1 MEKRIAVV
9 GLGQMG
15 GRIARRLL
23 KKGHSIGVFDVDR
36 DLAGSFAALGATPYD
51 TLGGLAAAHDV
62 VLTVLP
68 NADIVKR
75 VVLGEDGLADGLVA
89 GLAKGSVL
97 IDMTSSVPAVTR
109 EIAGMLSQR
118 GIRMLDAPVSG
129 GVQKA
134 EQGAL
139 TIMVGGEAAVF
150 EDARIVLQD
159 VGSRLFHVGGIGAG
173 HTAKAVNN
181 LITATTLAI
190 TSEAMALG
198 VKMGVNAQ
206 ALLDVIN
213 AGSGR
218 SATSETKFP
227 QQILSRKFAP
237 GFSIALMCKDVGIA
251 LGMAHDVGAPA
262 QISAAV
268 HELWKRG
275 IEQGRGDMDHSA
287 IALVVEEMAGV
298 QISAAS

>member
-23 KKGHSIGVFDVDR
+23 HKGHPIGVFDVDR
-36 DLAGSFAALGATPYD
+36 NLAGSFAALGATPYD
-51 TLGGLAAAHDV
+51 TIGGLAAAHDM

-75 VVLGEDGLADGLVA
+75 VVLGGDGLVF
-89 GLAKGSVL
+89 GMKKGSVL
-97 IDMTSSVPAVTR
+97 VDMTSSVPAVTR
-109 EIAGMLSQR
+109 EIAGILSQR

-159 VGSRLFHVGGIGAG
+159 IGSQIFHVGGIGAG

-218 SATSETKFP
+218 SAASETKFP

-251 LGMAHDVGAPA
+251 LGMAHDVDAPA

-275 IEQGRGDMDHSA
+275 VEQGRGDMDHSA

-298 QISAAS
+298 QISVAS

>member
-1 MEKRIAVV
+1 MDKRIAVV

-23 KKGHSIGVFDVDR
+23 QQGHPIGVFDVNR
-36 DLAGSFAALGATPYD
+36 ELADTFAALGATPYD
-51 TLGGLAAAHDV
+51 TLSGLAAGHDV

-68 NADIVKR
+68 NDEVVKR
-75 VVLGEDGLADGLVA
+75 VVLGEDGLASGMA
-89 GLAKGSVL
+89 PGSLL
-97 IDMTSSVPAVTR
+97 IDLTSSVPAVTR
-109 EIAGMLSQR
+109 EIAGILARR
-118 GIRMLDAPVSG
+118 GVRMLDAPVSG

-134 EQGAL
+134 GQGAL
-139 TIMVGGEAAVF
+139 TIMVGGEAAVL
-150 EDARIVLQD
+150 EDAREVLQEI
-159 VGSRLFHVGGIGAG
+159 GTQIFYVGGIGAG

-218 SATSETKFP
+218 SAASETKFP

-237 GFSIALMCKDVGIA
+237 GFSVALMCKDVGIA
-251 LGMAHDVGAPA
+251 LDMARDVDAPA
-262 QISAAV
+262 QISTAV
-268 HELWKRG
+268 HALWKRG
-275 IEQGRGDMDHSA
+275 VQQGRGDMDHSA
-287 IALVVEEMAGV
+287 IALVIEDMAGV

>member
-1 MEKRIAVV
+1 MNKRIAVV

-23 KKGHSIGVFDVDR
+23 QQGHAIGVFDVNR
-36 DLAGSFAALGATPYD
+36 ELAGTFATLGATPYD
-51 TLGGLAAAHDV
+51 TLGGLAADHDV

-68 NADIVKR
+68 NAAIVR
-75 VVLGEDGLADGLVA
+75 QVVLGDDGLAG
-89 GLAKGSVL
+89 GLAKGSLL
-97 IDMTSSVPAVTR
+97 IDMTSSVPTVTR
-109 EIAGMLSQR
+109 EIAGLLAQR

-139 TIMVGGEAAVF
+139 TIMVGGEAEAL
-150 EDARIVLQD
+150 EDARDVLQE
-159 VGSRLFHVGGIGAG
+159 VGEKIFHVGGIGTG

-198 VKMGVNAQ
+198 VKMGVNAE

-218 SATSETKFP
+218 SAASETKFP
-227 QQILSRKFAP
+227 QQVLTRKFAP

-251 LGMAHDVGAPA
+251 LDMAHDVDAPA
-262 QISAAV
+262 QIATVV
-268 HELWKRG
+268 HRLWTRG
-275 IEQGRGDMDHSA
+275 VEQGRGDMDHSA
-287 IALVVEEMAGV
+287 IALVIEDMAGV
-298 QISAAS
+298 QIKAAV

>member
-1 MEKRIAVV
+1 MKKRIAVV

-23 KKGHSIGVFDVDR
+23 QRGHRIGVFDADR
-36 DLAGSFAALGATPYD
+36 DRAGILAALGATPYD
-51 TLGGLAAAHDV
+51 TLQGLAVAHDV
-62 VLTVLP
+62 VLSVLP
-68 NADIVKR
+68 NADSVKQ
-75 VVLGEDGLADGLVA
+75 VVLGEGGLASGMEKGGL
-89 GLAKGSVL
+89 L

-109 EIAGMLSQR
+109 EIAGILSQR

-139 TIMVGGEAAVF
+139 TIMVGGERPVF
-150 EDARIVLQD
+150 EDARVVLED
-159 VGSRLFHVGGIGAG
+159 VGTQIFHVGGIGAG

-181 LITATTLAI
+181 LIAATTLAI

-218 SATSETKFP
+218 SAASETKFP

-251 LGMAHDVGAPA
+251 LTMAREVGSPS

-275 IEQGRGDMDHSA
+275 VEQGRGDMDHSA
-287 IALVVEEMAGV
+287 IALIVEEMAGV
-298 QISAAS
+298 QISATS

>member
-1 MEKRIAVV
+1 MDKRIAVV

-23 KKGHSIGVFDVDR
+23 ERGHSVGVFDADHGRAVT
-36 DLAGSFAALGATPYD
+36 FAKLGATPYD
-51 TLGGLAAAHDV
+51 SLQALAATHDV

-68 NADIVKR
+68 NAAIVKH
-75 VVLGEDGLADGLVA
+75 VVLEEGGLASGFKKGGL
-89 GLAKGSVL
+89 L

-109 EIAGMLSQR
+109 EIAAILSQR
-118 GIRMLDAPVSG
+118 GVHMLDAPVSG
-129 GVQKA
+129 GAQKA

-139 TIMVGGEAAVF
+139 TVMVGGDGPIF
-150 EDARIVLQD
+150 EDAKSVLQD
-159 VGSRLFHVGGIGAG
+159 VGTQIFHVGGVGAG

-198 VKMGVNAQ
+198 VKMGVSAQ
-206 ALLDVIN
+206 ALLNVIN

-218 SATSETKFP
+218 SAASETKFP
-227 QQILSRKFAP
+227 QQILSGKFSP

-251 LGMAHDVGAPA
+251 LAMAQEIDSPA
-262 QISAAV
+262 QISTAV

-275 IEQGRGDMDHSA
+275 VEQGRGDMDHSA

-298 QISAAS
+298 QIRAGS

>member
-1 MEKRIAVV
+1 MKKRIAVV

-23 KKGHSIGVFDVDR
+23 QQGHRIGVFD
-36 DLAGSFAALGATPYD
+36 ANHEMEAAFAELGAVPYS
-51 TLGGLAAAHDV
+51 TLQDLAAAHDV

-75 VVLGEDGLADGLVA
+75 VVLGEGGLASGL
-89 GLAKGSVL
+89 KMGSLL
-97 IDMTSSVPAVTR
+97 IDMTSSVPSVTT
-109 EIAGMLSQR
+109 EIAGILAKR
-118 GIRMLDAPVSG
+118 GILMLDAPVSG

-139 TIMVGGEAAVF
+139 TIMVGGDAAVV
-150 EDARIVLQD
+150 EEARIVLQD
-159 VGSRLFHVGGIGAG
+159 IGTQIFHVGGIGAG

-206 ALLDVIN
+206 ALLNVIN

-218 SATSETKFP
+218 SAASETKFP

-251 LGMAHDVGAPA
+251 LAMAQDVDSPA
-262 QISAAV
+262 QISTAV

-275 IEQGRGDMDHSA
+275 VEQGRGDMDHSA

-298 QISAAS
+298 QISAES

>member
-1 MEKRIAVV
+1 MKKRIAVV

-15 GRIARRLL
+15 GRIAKRLL
-23 KKGHSIGVFDVDR
+23 QRGHRIGVFDADCDR
-36 DLAGSFAALGATPYD
+36 AGAFAALGATPYD
-51 TLGGLAAAHDV
+51 TLHGLAAAHDV
-62 VLTVLP
+62 VLSVLP
-68 NADIVKR
+68 NADIVKQ
-75 VVLGEDGLADGLVA
+75 VVLGEGGLASGMEKGGL
-89 GLAKGSVL
+89 L

-109 EIAGMLSQR
+109 EIAAILAQR
-118 GIRMLDAPVSG
+118 SILMLDAPVSG

-139 TIMVGGEAAVF
+139 TIMVGGDAPTF
-150 EDARIVLQD
+150 EDARTLLQD
-159 VGSRLFHVGGIGAG
+159 VGTQIFHVGPIGAG

-181 LITATTLAI
+181 LITATTLGI

-218 SATSETKFP
+218 SAASETKFP

-237 GFSIALMCKDVGIA
+237 GFSIALMCKDIGIA
-251 LGMAHDVGAPA
+251 LAMAREVDSPV

-275 IEQGRGDMDHSA
+275 VEQGRGDMDHSA
-287 IALVVEEMAGV
+287 IALIVEEMAGV
-298 QISAAS
+298 QISAES